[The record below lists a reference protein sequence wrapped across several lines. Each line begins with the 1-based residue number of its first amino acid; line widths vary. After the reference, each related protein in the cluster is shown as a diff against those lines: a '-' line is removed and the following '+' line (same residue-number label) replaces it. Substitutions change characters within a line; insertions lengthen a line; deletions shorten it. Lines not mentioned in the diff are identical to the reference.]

1 LNKGG
6 EQALLQLQFLS
17 EQVIFVVATQKG
29 PDMAGK
35 LITMSKVKQILQL
48 NEQGVSQ
55 REISRCLQ
63 IDRKTVGHYLSKNK
77 GLNLAQ
83 EALQSMP
90 EEELESLFKAGVP
103 YFESNEEYKYLESQF
118 PYFRK
123 ELKRT
128 GVTRFVLWEEYRRTR
143 TKGYSYSQMCHHY
156 QQWLNSENVSMH
168 QHHDYGQEMYI
179 DFTGDKLSYYC
190 PDAGRALKAEVLVT
204 ILGGSRYFYV
214 EAVRSQKVEDFTMAV
229 SNSLHHFGGVPKV
242 FIPDNLKSG
251 VSSAD
256 KYQPVINNTFLS
268 MANHYGATVS
278 PARSRKPQD
287 KALVESIINVVY
299 TSVFAPLR
307 DQLPIGLTELNK
319 TIQELMAIAVA
330 KNLQNRDYS
339 RKDLFWKYEKSA
351 LKPLPPQRYEITK
364 SYKFKV
370 NTEYH
375 VYFYKDR
382 HSYSVPYKYAG
393 KKVKAVVSSST
404 ISFYYNNQQIASHI
418 RSAIE
423 NGYTTKDE
431 HRHPNHR
438 YVDQWEPSFA
448 CTWGRMIDPV
458 VEDYMRK
465 MMSQSTYP
473 HMARRMHE
481 GVVNLSKKYGYYRL
495 INACKRALAYRVYD
509 YTTLKNILSNNLD
522 DHGSGSTTNV
532 VKLPLHENI
541 RGAQYYK

>member
-48 NEQGVSQ
+48 NEQGISQ

-190 PDAGRALKAEVLVT
+190 PDAGKAFVT
-204 ILGGSRYFYV
+204 RK
-214 EAVRSQKVEDFTMAV
+214 QKYSENGNRGTA
-229 SNSLHHFGGVPKV
+229 
-242 FIPDNLKSG
+242 KSG
-251 VSSAD
+251 
-256 KYQPVINNTFLS
+256 T
-268 MANHYGATVS
+268 
-278 PARSRKPQD
+278 R
-287 KALVESIINVVY
+287 
-299 TSVFAPLR
+299 
-307 DQLPIGLTELNK
+307 
-319 TIQELMAIAVA
+319 IQ
-330 KNLQNRDYS
+330 
-339 RKDLFWKYEKSA
+339 
-351 LKPLPPQRYEITK
+351 
-364 SYKFKV
+364 
-370 NTEYH
+370 
-375 VYFYKDR
+375 
-382 HSYSVPYKYAG
+382 
-393 KKVKAVVSSST
+393 
-404 ISFYYNNQQIASHI
+404 
-418 RSAIE
+418 
-423 NGYTTKDE
+423 
-431 HRHPNHR
+431 
-438 YVDQWEPSFA
+438 
-448 CTWGRMIDPV
+448 
-458 VEDYMRK
+458 
-465 MMSQSTYP
+465 
-473 HMARRMHE
+473 
-481 GVVNLSKKYGYYRL
+481 
-495 INACKRALAYRVYD
+495 
-509 YTTLKNILSNNLD
+509 
-522 DHGSGSTTNV
+522 
-532 VKLPLHENI
+532 
-541 RGAQYYK
+541 